1 MVVSAIV
8 GIISWWRNIEKG
20 DLKTRVRNT
29 EQIGRG
35 L

>member
-8 GIISWWRNIEKG
+8 GIISWWKNMKKE
-20 DLKTRVRNT
+20 DLETRVRNT